1 MMSSPSILRHNSRMI
16 SRRQF
21 LIGSAGVALIG
32 TTGLTL
38 RLRKAALTESYLV
51 AGHSPQ
57 LPPSNE
63 LKFISVDGPGNVS
76 FYDLNERR
84 LHSLEVGHH
93 IHHVFQAEVRP
104 QLAAGSTRWGP
115 KATILSLK
123 ERSILH
129 TLSAPTGLRFF
140 GHGLFSGDGR
150 HVLLSA
156 NDNTNTEGF
165 ILLYEVDSGRFV
177 ERISTGGV
185 FPHEFYRQDE
195 ETLVVTNE
203 RGIDPAR
210 GELVFL
216 HLPSGKIVKRF
227 GVPHAT
233 HLRALAGSNHSV
245 GSSVPEED
253 LVSWTIADSDGN
265 LRAELKRRLPGESL
279 SLGFINDDILLC
291 TTGKGRR
298 LLAWEWEK
306 DRLAQEDFNESVL
319 GLQTLG
325 DVIYVTTGLRG
336 RLQMIRFDVE
346 GFRFHD
352 RRPLLET
359 FANGSH
365 LSHVMF

>member
-1 MMSSPSILRHNSRMI
+1 M
-16 SRRQF
+16 
-21 LIGSAGVALIG
+21 VG
-32 TTGLTL
+32 TVGLTF
-38 RLRKAALTESYLV
+38 RLRKAPLTESYLV

-63 LKFISVDGPGNVS
+63 LKFISVDGPGSIS

-84 LHSLEVGHH
+84 FHSLEVGHH
-93 IHHVFQAEVRP
+93 IHHVFQAAARP

-115 KATILSLK
+115 KATILNLK
-123 ERSILH
+123 ERGILH
-129 TLSAPTGLRFF
+129 SLSAPPGLRFF
-140 GHGLFSGDGR
+140 GHGLFSDDGR

-165 ILLYEVDSGRFV
+165 ILFYEVDSGRYV

-185 FPHEFYRQDE
+185 FPHEFYRQGED
-195 ETLVVTNE
+195 TLVVTNE
-203 RGIDPAR
+203 KGIDPAR

-216 HLPSGKIVKRF
+216 HLPSGRIVKRF
-227 GVPHAT
+227 GVSHAT
-233 HLRALAGSNHSV
+233 HLRALADSGHSI
-245 GSSVPEED
+245 GSSDPEED
-253 LVSWTIADSDGN
+253 LVSWTIADRDGHP
-265 LRAELKRRLPGESL
+265 LAELKHRLPGESL
-279 SLGFINDDILLC
+279 SLGSINDDILLC
-291 TTGKGRR
+291 TTGKGAR
-298 LLAWEWEK
+298 LLAWKWQE
-306 DRLAQEDFNESVL
+306 DRLAQENFNESVL

-325 DVIYVTTGLRG
+325 DAIYLTTGLRG
-336 RLQMIRFDVE
+336 RLQMIRFDVD